1 MEIYALQGVSNTGK
15 STTLKLLFLE
25 ILEKYF
31 DKIEE
36 VREKSVGICDKKQVL
51 DKIKAQIF
59 KESKFEEN
67 SYVENI
73 NYSVKINGKIITVAS
88 AGDSEKEVSE
98 AVAWFEKTGCD
109 IGFCAVRTKGNGVEL
124 LTQKGAAFIKKAHLT
139 NATDWSKFKETAY
152 SLDIWQAKNGL
163 LPLATQLI

>member
-15 STTLKLLFLE
+15 SITLKLLFLE

-36 VREKSVGICDKKQVL
+36 VREKSVGICDKKQAL
-51 DKIKAQIF
+51 DKIKVQIF

-88 AGDSEKEVSE
+88 AGNSEKEVS
-98 AVAWFEKTGCD
+98 
-109 IGFCAVRTKGNGVEL
+109 
-124 LTQKGAAFIKKAHLT
+124 LTIFPTSLTLQTSLKKLALT
-139 NATDWSKFKETAY
+139 H
-152 SLDIWQAKNGL
+152 
-163 LPLATQLI
+163 